1 MKNVFGSIQAPKSM
15 SWLFVCGCVQVKDA
29 PQVAVRSEQ
38 AEEESGSQ
46 DEISTS
52 EESKDDDDRPKTGR
66 VTARVRRFLEAL
78 RLEALKAMLRHNGQL
93 VSGNKSELLA
103 RITRC
108 IEYGCLPR
116 CPTCEGGLM
125 KEEKRKSKFVYRC
138 PGYMEG
144 TDFQHCGFTTDAG
157 GLYFPAWK
165 FPEEFNMSSEDEP

>member
-1 MKNVFGSIQAPKSM
+1 M

-29 PQVAVRSEQ
+29 HQDVRSEQ
-38 AEEESGSQ
+38 AEEPQ
-46 DEISTS
+46 DETSAS
-52 EESKDDDDRPKTGR
+52 EESKDDDGEESEPEPDLHRSKTGR
-66 VTARVRRFLEAL
+66 VTTRVRRFLEAQ
-78 RLEALKAMLRHNGQL
+78 RLDALKAMLRHNGQP

-144 TDFQHCGFTTDAG
+144 TDFQNCGFTTEAS
-157 GLYFPAWK
+157 GLHFPAWQ
-165 FPEEFNMSSEDEP
+165 FPEELNVSSEDEP

>member
-1 MKNVFGSIQAPKSM
+1 M
-15 SWLFVCGCVQVKDA
+15 SWLFVCGCVRLQVKDVH
-29 PQVAVRSEQ
+29 QDAVRSEQ
-38 AEEESGSQ
+38 AEEESR
-46 DEISTS
+46 DETSAS
-52 EESKDDDDRPKTGR
+52 EESKDDDGESEPEPEPDLDRPKTGR
-66 VTARVRRFLEAL
+66 VTARVRRFLEAQ
-78 RLEALKAMLRHNGQL
+78 RLDALKAMLRHNGQQ

-144 TDFQHCGFTTDAG
+144 TDFQNCGFTTDAG
-157 GLYFPAWK
+157 GLYFPSWK
-165 FPEEFNMSSEDEP
+165 FPEEFNVSSEEEP